1 MNTLL
6 YDVQQTRLEP
16 NNIFV
21 ASEKNTK
28 KTTKHMTVKEWQIEN
43 SGFGGEPKSY

>member
-1 MNTLL
+1 MNPLF

-28 KTTKHMTVKEWQIEN
+28 KTTKHMIEKEWQIEN
-43 SGFGGEPKSY
+43 SGIWG